1 MRPSLPIPRDCFRKL
16 VLADLVIALLLLA
29 GCQKKASP
37 PQAPPPPTVTVSRP
51 VLSQV
56 VEWDDYPAR
65 LEALDM
71 VEIRARV
78 SGYLESIHFTD
89 GVEVKKG
96 DLLFVIDPR
105 PYKAEL
111 DHAEAELQR
120 AQTRLELADNDLERA
135 DRLLKSKAI
144 SGEEADARSKAK
156 REAEAA
162 LVSARATVA
171 ASKLNVDFT
180 QITAPISGRIGRKM
194 MTEGNLVNA
203 NQGQS
208 SMLTTI
214 VSLDPIY
221 CYFDAD
227 EQAALKYQKLI
238 REGKV
243 KNGDSQRMPCEL
255 ELANET
261 DFPHKGVID
270 FLDNRV
276 DTTTGTL
283 RIRGVFPNPG
293 PDHVL
298 QPGFFAKLR
307 VPGSDSYP
315 ALLVPEQAIST
326 DQGQKFVLTVNGQNI
341 VERRNVKLGPELK
354 GQRVVHQGIGSNDW
368 VIVNGLMSARPGAPV
383 NPSRAGET
391 NSVVKKP

>member
-1 MRPSLPIPRDCFRKL
+1 MAAFLL
-16 VLADLVIALLLLA
+16 V
-29 GCQKKASP
+29 GCQKKSGLP
-37 PQAPPPPTVTVSRP
+37 PAPPAPTVTVSQPTRSE
-51 VLSQV
+51 VM
-56 VEWDDYPAR
+56 EWDEYPAR

-78 SGYLESIHFTD
+78 SGYLQSINFKD
-89 GVEVKKG
+89 GAEVKKG

-105 PYKAEL
+105 PYQAEL
-111 DHAEAELQR
+111 DRADAELQR
-120 AQTRLELADNDLERA
+120 AQTRLELANNDLERA

-144 SGEEADARSKAK
+144 SAEEADSRSKAK

-171 ASKLNVDFT
+171 AVKLNVDFT
-180 QITAPISGRIGRKM
+180 RITAPISGRIGRKM

-208 SMLTTI
+208 SMLATI

-243 KNGDSQRMPCEL
+243 KKASDHGMQCEL

-261 DFPHKGVID
+261 DFPHRGIID

-293 PDHVL
+293 PDHIL

-307 VPGSDSYP
+307 VPGSESYP
-315 ALLVPEQAIST
+315 ALLIPEQAIGT
-326 DQGQKFVLTVNGQNI
+326 DQGQKFVLTVNGQNV

-354 GQRVVHQGIGSNDW
+354 GLRVVHEGIGSNDW
-368 VIVNGLMSARPGAPV
+368 VIVNGLMSARAGAPV
-383 NPSRAGET
+383 NPTRGMVAAGET
-391 NSVVKKP
+391 NSVAKKP